1 MKKKKPTQV
10 PNKEKILQTFVVTIK
25 DPYHSCSYSFR
36 LSKDISFV
44 DIAKAIAKKFKVET
58 PYGKF
63 SEGEGIEL

>member
-1 MKKKKPTQV
+1 MKNKKVSKV
-10 PNKEKILQTFVVTIK
+10 PKEKILQVFEVTIK
-25 DPYHSCSYSFR
+25 DPYHSCSYTFR
-36 LSKDISFV
+36 LSPDISFV